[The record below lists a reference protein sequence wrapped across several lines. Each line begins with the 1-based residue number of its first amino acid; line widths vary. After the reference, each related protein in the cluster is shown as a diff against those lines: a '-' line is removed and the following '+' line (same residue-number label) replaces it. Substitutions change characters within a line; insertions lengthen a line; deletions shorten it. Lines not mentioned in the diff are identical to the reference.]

1 MMHLIQLCSWFCRVV
16 IEGRS
21 MREALD
27 VDPDS
32 SDSDSD
38 DIEQSAG
45 QTFCVADGEIRLLQ
59 GGIDEYARA
68 VERRLT

>member
-1 MMHLIQLCSWFCRVV
+1 
-16 IEGRS
+16 